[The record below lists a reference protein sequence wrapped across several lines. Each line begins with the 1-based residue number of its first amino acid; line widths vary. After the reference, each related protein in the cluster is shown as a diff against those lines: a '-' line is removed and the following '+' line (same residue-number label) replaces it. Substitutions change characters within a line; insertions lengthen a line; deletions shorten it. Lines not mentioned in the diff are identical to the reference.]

1 VKLQKGLLEDS
12 KGESVEVV
20 RAQLQDAR
28 NSVLLLKKELE
39 AKEQVIREWEGWKPV
54 DMRMTADRMIRD
66 GNAEGIRQMIAEKDR
81 QIANANKQNMEF

>member
-1 VKLQKGLLEDS
+1 MKLQKGLLEDS